1 MRFVYSRAVRTPDAL
16 EQRADWAYTPE
27 NVTPSVYGGL
37 EGQRIDADFDAASAA
52 DFSSFYNKASGDLD
66 EERITSREVSYYGQF
81 RLGNGMLSTE
91 IRYFYDELRDLVAGV
106 INVEDFDLGNRVA
119 IDQQGIEL
127 ETALDL
133 GDTRLRLAYGYMDQD
148 GRYTADDGLSP
159 EQQRETVA
167 REGRLSVRHTGSLS
181 WIQRYPAD
189 WSSAVAWYVADEFRS
204 GPYQRA
210 DLRVAKTVHGPQMS
224 YDIALIVHHYLNNN
238 PLLSRDNN
246 YRDRNQF
253 FLEAGVRF

>member
-1 MRFVYSRAVRTPDAL
+1 M
-16 EQRADWAYTPE
+16 
-27 NVTPSVYGGL
+27 
-37 EGQRIDADFDAASAA
+37 
-52 DFSSFYNKASGDLD
+52 
-66 EERITSREVSYYGQF
+66 
-81 RLGNGMLSTE
+81 
-91 IRYFYDELRDLVAGV
+91 
-106 INVEDFDLGNRVA
+106 
-119 IDQQGIEL
+119 
-127 ETALDL
+127 
-133 GDTRLRLAYGYMDQD
+133 
-148 GRYTADDGLSP
+148 
-159 EQQRETVA
+159 
-167 REGRLSVRHTGSLS
+167 SVRHTDSLS